1 MTRRFRA
8 RYGITPGRFLP
19 WRTEIG
25 AESWT
30 ARYRSVHHESAL
42 RQVYCNLSAENAA
55 RSCAVT
61 DTALPARSSTAQGTV
76 FAILLAVSFSHFL
89 NDVMQSLISS
99 LYPMLK
105 TDYRLDFWQI
115 GLLTT
120 TFQVTAS
127 LLQPVIGMYTDK
139 KPLPFS
145 LPFGMCLT
153 LIGLLTLAFGRS
165 YEMLLVGAAFV
176 GLGSAIFHPESS
188 RVARLASGGRF
199 GLAQSLFQ
207 VGGNF
212 GSALGPLLAAFI
224 VVPLGQGGIAWF
236 SIAAMVGIVVLVR
249 VSVWYSR
256 HIATAAKRA
265 APTLF
270 NPLPRRKV
278 LSALVVLA
286 ILVLSKQAYTAS
298 LSSFYTFYVIE
309 KFGVSVQE
317 SQYLLFLFL
326 GSAAAGTFLGGP
338 IGDRFGAKTVIW
350 FSILGVLP
358 FTLMLP
364 YADLF
369 WTKVLTVA
377 IGLVLASAFS
387 AIVVFAQELVPGRVG
402 MIAGIFFGFA
412 FGIGGI
418 AAAVLGVVADVRG
431 IEYVFVICSYLPML
445 GLLTIFLPN
454 MKAARLVAA

>member
-1 MTRRFRA
+1 M
-8 RYGITPGRFLP
+8 
-19 WRTEIG
+19 
-25 AESWT
+25 
-30 ARYRSVHHESAL
+30 
-42 RQVYCNLSAENAA
+42 
-55 RSCAVT
+55 
-61 DTALPARSSTAQGTV
+61 
-76 FAILLAVSFSHFL
+76 AILLAVSFSHFL

-105 TDYRLDFWQI
+105 NDYKLDFWQI

-145 LPFGMCLT
+145 LPIGMCLT
-153 LIGLLTLAFGRS
+153 LIGLLTLAFAHS
-165 YEMLLVGAAFV
+165 YEMLLVGSAFV

-256 HIATAAKRA
+256 HIVSAAKRA

-270 NPLPRRKV
+270 NPLPRKKV

-286 ILVLSKQAYTAS
+286 ILVCSKQAYTAS
-298 LSSFYTFYVIE
+298 LSSYYTFYVIE
-309 KFGVSVQE
+309 RFGVTVQE

-326 GSAAAGTFLGGP
+326 GSAALGTFLGGP

-369 WTKVLTVA
+369 WTKVLTVL
-377 IGLVLASAFS
+377 IGLILASAFS

-402 MIAGIFFGFA
+402 LIAGIFFGFA

-418 AAAVLGVVADVRG
+418 AAAVLGVIADSRG
-431 IEYVFVICSYLPML
+431 IEYVFKLCSFLPML

-454 MKAARLVAA
+454 MKAARLGTA

>member
-1 MTRRFRA
+1 M
-8 RYGITPGRFLP
+8 
-19 WRTEIG
+19 
-25 AESWT
+25 
-30 ARYRSVHHESAL
+30 
-42 RQVYCNLSAENAA
+42 
-55 RSCAVT
+55 
-61 DTALPARSSTAQGTV
+61 PARSSSADGTV
-76 FAILLAVSFSHFL
+76 LAILLAVSFSHFL

-105 TDYRLDFWQI
+105 NDYKLDFWQI

-145 LPFGMCLT
+145 LPVGMCLT
-153 LIGLLTLAFGRS
+153 LIGLLTLAFAHS
-165 YEMLLVGAAFV
+165 YEMLLVGSAFV

-199 GLAQSLFQ
+199 GFAQSLFQ

-236 SIAAMVGIVVLVR
+236 SIAAMVGIIVLIR
-249 VSVWYSR
+249 VSIWYSR
-256 HIATAAKRA
+256 HIVSAAKRA

-278 LSALVVLA
+278 MSALVVLA
-286 ILVLSKQAYTAS
+286 ILVCSKQAYTAS

-309 KFGVSVQE
+309 RFGVSVQE

-326 GSAAAGTFLGGP
+326 GAAALGTFLGGP

-358 FTLMLP
+358 FTLVLP

-369 WTKVLTVA
+369 WTKVLTVL
-377 IGLVLASAFS
+377 IGLILASAFS

-402 MIAGIFFGFA
+402 LIAGIFFGFA

-418 AAAVLGVVADVRG
+418 AAAVLGVVADARG
-431 IEYVFVICSYLPML
+431 IEFVFKICSFLPLL

-454 MKAARLVAA
+454 MKAARLGAA

>member
-1 MTRRFRA
+1 M
-8 RYGITPGRFLP
+8 
-19 WRTEIG
+19 
-25 AESWT
+25 
-30 ARYRSVHHESAL
+30 
-42 RQVYCNLSAENAA
+42 
-55 RSCAVT
+55 T
-61 DTALPARSSTAQGTV
+61 DTAMPARSSSADGTV
-76 FAILLAVSFSHFL
+76 LAILLAVSFSHFL

-105 TDYRLDFWQI
+105 NDYKLDFWQI

-145 LPFGMCLT
+145 LPVGMCLT
-153 LIGLLTLAFGRS
+153 LIGLLTLAFAHS
-165 YEMLLVGAAFV
+165 YEMLLVGSAFV

-224 VVPLGQGGIAWF
+224 VIPLGQGGIAWF

-256 HIATAAKRA
+256 HIVSAAKRA

-278 LSALVVLA
+278 LTALVVLA
-286 ILVLSKQAYTAS
+286 ILVCSKQAYTAS
-298 LSSFYTFYVIE
+298 LSSYYTFYVIE
-309 KFGVSVQE
+309 RFGVSVQE

-326 GSAAAGTFLGGP
+326 GAAALGTFLGGP

-358 FTLMLP
+358 FTIMLP

-369 WTKVLTVA
+369 WTKVLTVL
-377 IGLVLASAFS
+377 IGLILASAFS

-402 MIAGIFFGFA
+402 LIAGIFFGFA

-418 AAAVLGVVADVRG
+418 AAAVLGVIADSRG
-431 IEYVFVICSYLPML
+431 IEYVFKLCSFLPML
-445 GLLTIFLPN
+445 GLLTVFLPN
-454 MKAARLVAA
+454 MKAARLGAA